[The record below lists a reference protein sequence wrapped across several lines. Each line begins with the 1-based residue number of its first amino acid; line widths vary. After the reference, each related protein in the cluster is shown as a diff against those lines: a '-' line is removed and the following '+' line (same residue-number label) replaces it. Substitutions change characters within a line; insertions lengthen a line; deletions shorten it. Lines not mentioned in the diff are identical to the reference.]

1 MILTDEVVKDFLQY
15 LYDEGYRYLFM
26 ATPNTTVAVSKAK
39 PLFTENKF
47 IESMM
52 LYDLLSGYEYKL
64 GKVILGENGQ
74 CIDIGKQ
81 LNIVDWSA
89 VKVDTKILVRDIN
102 GAIWKRR
109 YFARYENGKVY
120 AFDSGRT
127 SWSANTNHSVDLVP
141 WDFAEVADE

>member
-1 MILTDEVVKDFLQY
+1 MILTDEIVKDFLQY

-26 ATPNTTVAVSKAK
+26 ATPNTKVVVSKLK
-39 PLFTENKF
+39 PLFTKDKC

-52 LYDLLSGYEYKL
+52 LYNVLSGYSQKI
-64 GKVILGENGQ
+64 GKAILGDNGH

-81 LNIVDWSA
+81 LNVIDWSA

-102 GAIWKRR
+102 GSIWRRR

-120 AFDSGRT
+120 AFDSGKT
-127 SWSANTNHSVDLVP
+127 SWSANTNHISDYVP
-141 WDFAEVADE
+141 WDFAEVVDE